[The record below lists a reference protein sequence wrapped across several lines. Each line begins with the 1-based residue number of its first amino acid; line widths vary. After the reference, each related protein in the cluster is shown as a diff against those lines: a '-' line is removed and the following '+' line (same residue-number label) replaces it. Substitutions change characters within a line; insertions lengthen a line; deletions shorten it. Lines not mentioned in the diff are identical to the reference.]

1 MTISHIER
9 LADTILSRIRR
20 RPGRPV
26 SIKSLSKSLKVG
38 AEDFKAALTALKE
51 LGYKIRQRKDTVT
64 FVAAADSLIDTE
76 IGYQRATKVI
86 GRRIRAYRSVKSTND
101 IAAQMAQGGE
111 PEGTIVTAET
121 QTRGRG
127 RLGRVWHSP
136 PGCGIYV
143 SIILRPS
150 FKPELAPGL
159 AIMTALALAE
169 AMTNFTEHDVKV
181 KWPNDILIGG
191 RKAAGILTELSAE
204 KSKVEYVVVGV
215 GINVNHRSEDF
226 PPELQKIATSLRIAN
241 RRKASRISLL
251 KKFLANFEKE
261 YRRYQ
266 KGQLAASRKRVLRFS
281 SLLGENVELRF
292 GNKTVSGRV
301 VDIDVTGALIIEKD
315 SVRRPVTSG
324 EVSVVKV

>member
-1 MTISHIER
+1 MNNSHLEK

-26 SIKSLSKSLKVG
+26 SIKSLSRSLKIEAG
-38 AEDFKAALTALKE
+38 EIRAALTVLKT
-51 LGYKIRQRKDTVT
+51 LGYKIRHRKETIT
-64 FVAAADSLIDTE
+64 FVAAPDSLIDTE
-76 IGYQRATKVI
+76 IAYQLATKVI

-111 PEGTIVTAET
+111 PEGTIVTAEA
-121 QTRGRG
+121 QTAGRG

-136 PGCGIYV
+136 AGSGVYV
-143 SIILRPS
+143 SIILKPS
-150 FKPELAPGL
+150 FKPDLAPGL

-169 AMTNFTEHDVKV
+169 AMTVFTKGEVKI

-204 KSKVEYVVVGV
+204 KNKVEHVIVGV

-226 PPELQKIATSLRIAN
+226 PAELQKIATSLRIAN
-241 RRKASRISLL
+241 RRKASRINLL
-251 KKFLANFEKE
+251 KQFLRNFEKE

-266 KGQLAASRKRVLRFS
+266 KGQLATSRKRVLRFS

-301 VDIDVTGALIIEKD
+301 VDIDATGALIIEKD
-315 SVRRPVTSG
+315 GIRRPVTSG
-324 EVSVVKV
+324 EVSVVKA